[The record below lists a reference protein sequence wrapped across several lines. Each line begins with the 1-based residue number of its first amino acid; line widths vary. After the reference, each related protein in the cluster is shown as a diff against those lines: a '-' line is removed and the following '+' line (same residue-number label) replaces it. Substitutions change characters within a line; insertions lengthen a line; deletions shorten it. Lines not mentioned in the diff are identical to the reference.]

1 MYPRLASNSYTDQ
14 DDREQSGLSTASLVL
29 ALQVDTAIQG

>member
-1 MYPRLASNSYTDQ
+1 MYPRLASNSYIDQ
-14 DDREQSGLSTASLVL
+14 DDGEQSGLSTVFLVL